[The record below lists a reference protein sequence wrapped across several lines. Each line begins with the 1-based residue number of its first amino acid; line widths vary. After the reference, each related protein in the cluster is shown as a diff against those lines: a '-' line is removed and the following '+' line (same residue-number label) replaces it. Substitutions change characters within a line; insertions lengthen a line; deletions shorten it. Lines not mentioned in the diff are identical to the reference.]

1 MKEKNFLSRER
12 QDKIS
17 VNSRNQLSTAVEILF
32 TGAIAKVKAEA
43 EEKARTYTDTINRIK
58 AEATEAIAR
67 VKAQADE
74 KALDYTDTIARIKAE
89 AEEKS
94 RAYTG
99 TAGKGKP
106 SATVEELFSEAV
118 AKQKA
123 KSEAEAAEAIA
134 RVKAEAEE
142 KAKAYTDT
150 IARVKA
156 EAEEAI
162 AEQKAKSE
170 AEAAEVI
177 ARIQVEAEKK
187 TKTYIDTIAR
197 IKAEAEERARA
208 YTNTAGK
215 GKPSATVEALFSEA
229 VAKQKAKSEAEAEE
243 TIVEQRV
250 KSEAEAEETIMEQ
263 KVKSEAE
270 VEEMIAE
277 QKAKSETEVEE
288 MIAEQ
293 KVKSE
298 AEVEEK
304 AMAYTDTTAG
314 VKAEA
319 EEAIAKVKAQVGAI
333 ARVKAEAEEAIVK
346 VMAEAKEV
354 IAKVKVEVV
363 EKARAYTDTIAEIEA
378 EEEAVMMDESKDQPI
393 FETIQRAPALREPMA
408 QSPAVLP
415 GEHSRK
421 TSELCT
427 KNIMHKELVWGSP
440 DDSVQ
445 QTFAKMQQHDA
456 GYVMVGR
463 NGVLEG
469 IVSRSDLTGTISPYL
484 RPVFA
489 KWRRPLDDA
498 TLQIRIKWIMS
509 KPVHVISPQMP
520 LGAIM
525 RNMCRFRV
533 RALPVADQQGKVLGL
548 VTEANIFKAILKS
561 KSTANIP
568 VSDEGH
574 QPQSASRQ
582 APCIKKQQYRVPSR
596 TPSLVGN

>member
-1 MKEKNFLSRER
+1 MKEKNFLSREN

-43 EEKARTYTDTINRIK
+43 EEKARTYTDTISRIK

-89 AEEKS
+89 AVEKS

-106 SATVEELFSEAV
+106 SATVEALFSEAV

-123 KSEAEAAEAIA
+123 KSEAKAAEAIA
-134 RVKAEAEE
+134 QVKAEAEE

-197 IKAEAEERARA
+197 IKAEAEGRARA
-208 YTNTAGK
+208 YTSTVGK

-229 VAKQKAKSEAEAEE
+229 VAKQKAKSEAKAEE
-243 TIVEQRV
+243 AIAEQKV
-250 KSEAEAEETIMEQ
+250 KSEAEAEETI
-263 KVKSEAE
+263 
-270 VEEMIAE
+270 
-277 QKAKSETEVEE
+277 
-288 MIAEQ
+288 AEQ

-298 AEVEEK
+298 TEVEEK

-333 ARVKAEAEEAIVK
+333 ARVKAEAEEAIAK

-378 EEEAVMMDESKDQPI
+378 EEEAAMIDESKEQPI
-393 FETIQRAPALREPMA
+393 FETIQRAPAFREPMA

-445 QTFAKMQQHDA
+445 QTFAKMQQHDT

-561 KSTANIP
+561 KSTLNIP

-574 QPQSASRQ
+574 QAQSASRQ
-582 APCIKKQQYRVPSR
+582 APER
-596 TPSLVGN
+596 TRTQSTKTNQPSLVPA

>member
-1 MKEKNFLSRER
+1 M
-12 QDKIS
+12 
-17 VNSRNQLSTAVEILF
+17 
-32 TGAIAKVKAEA
+32 IA
-43 EEKARTYTDTINRIK
+43 YQN
-58 AEATEAIAR
+58 
-67 VKAQADE
+67 
-74 KALDYTDTIARIKAE
+74 
-89 AEEKS
+89 
-94 RAYTG
+94 
-99 TAGKGKP
+99 
-106 SATVEELFSEAV
+106 
-118 AKQKA
+118 A
-123 KSEAEAAEAIA
+123 KSEAQ
-134 RVKAEAEE
+134 
-142 KAKAYTDT
+142 
-150 IARVKA
+150 
-156 EAEEAI
+156 AEEAI

-170 AEAAEVI
+170 AE
-177 ARIQVEAEKK
+177 VEEKAMAYTDMVGK
-187 TKTYIDTIAR
+187 V
-197 IKAEAEERARA
+197 KAEA
-208 YTNTAGK
+208 
-215 GKPSATVEALFSEA
+215 
-229 VAKQKAKSEAEAEE
+229 
-243 TIVEQRV
+243 
-250 KSEAEAEETIMEQ
+250 
-263 KVKSEAE
+263 
-270 VEEMIAE
+270 
-277 QKAKSETEVEE
+277 EE

-298 AEVEEK
+298 AEDEEMIAEQKVKSEAEAEEK
-304 AMAYTDTTAG
+304 ARAYTDTTAV

-333 ARVKAEAEEAIVK
+333 ARVKSEAEEAIAK

-363 EKARAYTDTIAEIEA
+363 EKAKAYTDTIAEIEA
-378 EEEAVMMDESKDQPI
+378 EEEAAMMDESKEQPI

-427 KNIMHKELVWGSP
+427 KNIMHKELVWGNP

-561 KSTANIP
+561 KSTVNIP

-574 QPQSASRQ
+574 QVQSASPQ
-582 APCIKKQQYRVPSR
+582 APER
-596 TPSLVGN
+596 TRTQPTKTNQPSLVPA

>member
-17 VNSRNQLSTAVEILF
+17 INSRNQLSTAVEILF

-43 EEKARTYTDTINRIK
+43 EEKARTYTDTISRIK

-89 AEEKS
+89 AVEKS

-106 SATVEELFSEAV
+106 SATVEALFSEAV

-123 KSEAEAAEAIA
+123 KSEAKAAEAIA

-142 KAKAYTDT
+142 KVKAYTDT

-197 IKAEAEERARA
+197 IKAEAEGRARA
-208 YTNTAGK
+208 YTNTVGK

-229 VAKQKAKSEAEAEE
+229 VAKQKAKSEAKAEEAIAEQKVKSEAEAEE

-250 KSEAEAEETIMEQ
+250 KSEAEAEETI
-263 KVKSEAE
+263 
-270 VEEMIAE
+270 
-277 QKAKSETEVEE
+277 
-288 MIAEQ
+288 AEQ

-298 AEVEEK
+298 TEVEEK

-354 IAKVKVEVV
+354 ISKVKVEVV

-378 EEEAVMMDESKDQPI
+378 EEEAVMMDESKEQPI
-393 FETIQRAPALREPMA
+393 FETIQRAPAFREPMA

-440 DDSVQ
+440 DDSIQ
-445 QTFAKMQQHDA
+445 QTFAKMQQHNT

-509 KPVHVISPQMP
+509 KPVHVISPQMS

-561 KSTANIP
+561 KSTLNIP

-574 QPQSASRQ
+574 QAQSASRQ
-582 APCIKKQQYRVPSR
+582 APER
-596 TPSLVGN
+596 TRTQSTKTNQPSLVPA

>member
-17 VNSRNQLSTAVEILF
+17 INSRNQLSTAVEILF

-43 EEKARTYTDTINRIK
+43 EEKARTYTDTISRIK

-89 AEEKS
+89 AVEKS

-106 SATVEELFSEAV
+106 SATVEALFSEAV

-123 KSEAEAAEAIA
+123 KSEAKAAEAIA

-197 IKAEAEERARA
+197 IKAEAEGRARA
-208 YTNTAGK
+208 YTNTVGK

-229 VAKQKAKSEAEAEE
+229 VAKQKAKSEAKAEEAIAEQKVKSEAEAEE

-250 KSEAEAEETIMEQ
+250 KSEAEAEETI
-263 KVKSEAE
+263 
-270 VEEMIAE
+270 
-277 QKAKSETEVEE
+277 
-288 MIAEQ
+288 AEQ

-298 AEVEEK
+298 TEVEEK

-354 IAKVKVEVV
+354 ISKVKVEVV

-378 EEEAVMMDESKDQPI
+378 EEEAVMMDESKEQPI
-393 FETIQRAPALREPMA
+393 FETIQRAPAFREPMA

-440 DDSVQ
+440 DDSIQ
-445 QTFAKMQQHDA
+445 QTFAKMQQHNT

-561 KSTANIP
+561 KSTLNIP

-574 QPQSASRQ
+574 QAQSASRQ
-582 APCIKKQQYRVPSR
+582 APER
-596 TPSLVGN
+596 TRTQSTKTNQPSLVPA

>member
-17 VNSRNQLSTAVEILF
+17 INSRNQLSTAVEILF

-43 EEKARTYTDTINRIK
+43 EEKARTYTDTISRIK

-89 AEEKS
+89 AVEKS

-106 SATVEELFSEAV
+106 SATVEALFSEAV

-123 KSEAEAAEAIA
+123 KSEAKAAEAIA

-197 IKAEAEERARA
+197 IKAEAEGRARA
-208 YTNTAGK
+208 YTNTVGK

-229 VAKQKAKSEAEAEE
+229 VAKQKAKSEAKAEEAIAEQKVKSEAEAEE

-250 KSEAEAEETIMEQ
+250 KSEAEAEETIAEQ

-270 VEEMIAE
+270 AEE
-277 QKAKSETEVEE
+277 T
-288 MIAEQ
+288 IAEQ

-298 AEVEEK
+298 TEVEEK

-354 IAKVKVEVV
+354 ISKVKVEVV

-378 EEEAVMMDESKDQPI
+378 EEEAVMMDESKEQPI
-393 FETIQRAPALREPMA
+393 FETIQRAPAFREPMA

-440 DDSVQ
+440 DDSIQ
-445 QTFAKMQQHDA
+445 QTFAKMQQHNT

-509 KPVHVISPQMP
+509 KPVHVISPQMS

-561 KSTANIP
+561 KSTLNIP

-574 QPQSASRQ
+574 QAQSASRQ
-582 APCIKKQQYRVPSR
+582 APER
-596 TPSLVGN
+596 TRTQSTKTNQPSLVPA